1 MAQGKL
7 IELPDRPGA
16 AFGGLEI
23 GAIADGFQ
31 SADAFAVELL
41 IAQRFVVAGA
51 VANAQPAVTRKLGK
65 VSEACRVLDIG
76 DQEMRADQAHAGS
89 SRAGVRSPGTGGR
102 SGTSA
107 GGTGIGWRA
116 LDPTVHRG
124 AAPGNGVCRAAVS
137 LTSRGG
143 RSWQRRCCRRGRVP
157 NVGRGI

>member
-76 DQEMRADQAHAGS
+76 DQEMRADQAHARRG
-89 SRAGVRSPGTGGR
+89 AQ
-102 SGTSA
+102 
-107 GGTGIGWRA
+107 A
-116 LDPTVHRG
+116 LDLRE
-124 AAPGNGVCRAAVS
+124 RAAGLVHQPAE
-137 LTSRGG
+137 LGLVGERLIQQFIEE
-143 RSWQRRCCRRGRVP
+143 QRLGTECVVRQFL
-157 NVGRGI
+157 